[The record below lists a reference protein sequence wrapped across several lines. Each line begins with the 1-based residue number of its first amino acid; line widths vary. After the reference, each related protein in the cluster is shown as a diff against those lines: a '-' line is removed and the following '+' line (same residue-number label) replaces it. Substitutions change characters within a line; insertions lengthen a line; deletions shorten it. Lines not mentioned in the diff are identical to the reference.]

1 MASHLTSAADCH
13 TWVKT
18 LNTVYGL
25 HTTGTFLLFILVA
38 VFKNIFCLTKNTIC
52 RPSDGVSDLHTVL
65 VPISGAYLLSLGG
78 NLLNHGGRLVLRRN
92 RKEQLL
98 EAGRTDIVDLNE
110 VSCDWPSRGAHL

>member
-1 MASHLTSAADCH
+1 M
-13 TWVKT
+13 
-18 LNTVYGL
+18 
-25 HTTGTFLLFILVA
+25 
-38 VFKNIFCLTKNTIC
+38 
-52 RPSDGVSDLHTVL
+52 SDLHTVL

>member
-1 MASHLTSAADCH
+1 MASHLPSAADCH
-13 TWVKT
+13 LTIGCKQSV
-18 LNTVYGL
+18 NTVHGL

-38 VFKNIFCLTKNTIC
+38 EFKNIFCRTKNNIC

-78 NLLNHGGRLVLRRN
+78 NILNHGGQLVLRRN

-110 VSCDWPSRGAHL
+110 VSCD